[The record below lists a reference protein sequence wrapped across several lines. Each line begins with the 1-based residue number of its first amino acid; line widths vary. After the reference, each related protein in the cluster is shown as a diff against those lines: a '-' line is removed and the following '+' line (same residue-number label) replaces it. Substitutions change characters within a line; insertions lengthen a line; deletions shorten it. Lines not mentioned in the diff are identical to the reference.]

1 MKIKFITILTI
12 LFVLG
17 SLQVIGPVAAAQNVD
32 LIDHG
37 TKYTTSDAKCIW
49 KTYECDENTIKI
61 FKTYYYK
68 ENGKWVRDFGYAVTL
83 EKDSSTD
90 MKISQED
97 AWGTSIR
104 HETTQFSANYY
115 YWKIYRPEWLEN

>member
-12 LFVLG
+12 LFAIF
-17 SLQVIGPVAAAQNVD
+17 SLQVIGPVAAIQNGD

-37 TKYTTSDAKCIW
+37 TKYTTTDTKCVW
-49 KTYECDENTIKI
+49 KTYAYPENTMKI

-68 ENGKWVRDFGYAVTL
+68 ENGKWVRDFGYFVTL
-83 EKDSSTD
+83 EKDSSID

-104 HETTQFSANYY
+104 YETTQFSANDY